1 MKLDILA
8 FAAHPDDAELGCGG
22 TIAKHI
28 AAGYKVGI
36 VDLTRGQLGTRGN
49 PELRDQE
56 AIKSADILGLDVRDN
71 LGFEDGYFRNDEDHR
86 LEVIKVLREYQPDIV
101 LANAV
106 KDRHPDHGRAAQL
119 IADACFYA
127 GLEKIESSIE
137 GVEQKHWRPSALY
150 HYNQDYY
157 LEPDLVVDVSDY
169 MEIKMEAIMAFSSQ
183 FYNPDSD
190 EPVTAI
196 STPEFLEM
204 VKGRARDFG
213 RPIGAEFAEGF
224 TANRT
229 VGVDLLTQLI

>member
-22 TIAKHI
+22 TIAKHL

-49 PELRDQE
+49 AELRDQE
-56 AIKSADILGLDVRDN
+56 STKAADIFGLDVRDN

-86 LEVIKVLREYQPDIV
+86 LEIIKVLREYQPDIV

-106 KDRHPDHGRAAQL
+106 KDRHPDHGRAAQMV
-119 IADACFYA
+119 ADACFYA
-127 GLEKIESSIE
+127 GLAKIESKLDGAS
-137 GVEQKHWRPSALY
+137 QTHWRPAALY

-157 LEPDLVVDVSDY
+157 LNPDLVVDVSDY
-169 MEIKMEAIMAFSSQ
+169 MEIKMEAIMAYSSQ

-190 EPVTAI
+190 EPITAI
-196 STPEFLEM
+196 STLEFLEM

-224 TANRT
+224 TASRA